1 MIAISTASS
10 TAAPSHQPAV
20 FSECLS
26 FQLGAVSYA
35 IDILKVQE
43 IRAYETPTRL
53 FNAPAHVQG
62 VLHLRGVVV
71 PVIDMR
77 TKLGLLPVERTA
89 NTVTMVL
96 NLDCGVVGA
105 VVDSVS
111 DVVDLNP
118 DHVKPAPGLSG
129 FESEHCVRGIASIR
143 QGDSEHMLMLLDID
157 SVLSQHV
164 HPAASAVLQ

>member
-1 MIAISTASS
+1 MIAIS
-10 TAAPSHQPAV
+10 AAPSIDVPSQPPAV

-26 FQLGAVSYA
+26 FQLGTVSYA
-35 IDILKVQE
+35 IDIQKVQE

-53 FNAPAHVQG
+53 INAPAFVQG
-62 VLHLRGVVV
+62 VLNLRGIVV

-89 NTVTMVL
+89 NTVMMVL
-96 NLDCGVVGA
+96 NLDWGVVGA

-118 DHVKPAPGLSG
+118 DHVKPAPGFSG
-129 FESEHCVRGIASIR
+129 FESEHCVKGINHR
-143 QGDSEHMLMLLDID
+143 QRRAGRTWH
-157 SVLSQHV
+157 
-164 HPAASAVLQ
+164 